1 MLLTDGYSSM
11 KGVTGLSDNQK
22 TNTSFMHGAIIL
34 LIANIL
40 VKLIGAV
47 FKIPLTY
54 ILGEEGMGYFSTA
67 YQVYTWMFII
77 ATAGIP
83 VAISKM
89 ISESYAKRRIF
100 EIRNIYSV
108 SIKLLISIGIF
119 GFAVL
124 YIGADFF
131 AKTLLKNPGA
141 APGIKAIAPAM
152 LFVSLM
158 SAYRGYFQGHQN
170 MLPTAFSEVAEA
182 LGKLIIGFGAAY
194 VLISKGMELSA
205 AGAVFGVS
213 CGGFLGFAILFVIY
227 RRNQLKAQKI
237 NGMCKHSESKSQI
250 LKKLI
255 KIAIPITI
263 GASVFS
269 LTSLI
274 DTAMIMRR
282 LQAGGFAYKEANA
295 MWGSYSGYAFPLFN
309 LPPTLI
315 NAITVSIVP
324 AIASAYAIGDREK
337 GAVTTGKSIKIT
349 VLFAL
354 PCAIGMSMLSE
365 PILALV
371 YNNTN
376 ATGTLTILSFAIVFV
391 SLVLVTNAILQATG
405 NEMIPVINM
414 VIGGVAK
421 IIINYYL
428 VSHRE
433 ININGAPI
441 GTTCC
446 YVIILI
452 LNIIAIIKNL
462 KVKLSFI
469 ELILKPAIAAG
480 AMAAVLFFVTPAAKG
495 MGKMFAALLPVI
507 SGAVI
512 YGLVLVLIKAI
523 KEDDIA
529 LLPKAEALTRICK
542 KLRIIR

>member
-1 MLLTDGYSSM
+1 M
-11 KGVTGLSDNQK
+11 KGVNGLSVKPKQ
-22 TNTSFMHGAIIL
+22 TSSFMHGAIIL
-34 LIANIL
+34 LVANIL
-40 VKLIGAV
+40 VKVIGAV

-89 ISESYAKRRIF
+89 ISESHAKNRLN
-100 EIRNIYSV
+100 EIRNIHSV
-108 SIKLLISIGIF
+108 SIRLLSCIGII

-124 YIGADFF
+124 YFGADFF
-131 AKTLLKNPGA
+131 ANKLLKNPGA
-141 APGIKAIAPAM
+141 ALGIKSISPSM

-158 SAYRGYFQGHQN
+158 SAYRGFFQGHQN
-170 MLPTAFSEVAEA
+170 MLPTALSEVFEA

-194 VLISKGMELSA
+194 ILLTKGMEMSA

-213 CGGFLGFAILFVIY
+213 CGGFFGFLVLFVIY
-227 RRNQLKAQKI
+227 KKDMSKMQKI
-237 NGMCKHSESKSQI
+237 NGICAQSETKSEI

-295 MWGSYSGYAFPLFN
+295 LWGSYSGYAFPLFN

-324 AIASAYAIGDREK
+324 AIASAYAVGEHK
-337 GAVTTGKSIKIT
+337 KASHTTAKSMKIT
-349 VLFAL
+349 VLFSL
-354 PCAIGMSMLSE
+354 PCAIGMAMLAK
-365 PILALV
+365 PILSLV

-376 ATGTLTILSFAIVFV
+376 ATSTLTILSIAIVFV

-405 NEMIPVINM
+405 HEMVPVINM
-414 VIGGVAK
+414 AIGGIAK
-421 IIINYYL
+421 VIINYFL
-428 VSHRE
+428 VAHNK

-441 GTTCC
+441 GTTSC
-446 YVIILI
+446 YVIILV
-452 LNIIAIIKNL
+452 LNIIFIKRKLN
-462 KVKLSFI
+462 VKLPFSELVLKPFVSALSMAVVLYFVSPVFSGMGRLI
-469 ELILKPAIAAG
+469 AAAFPIAIGATIYLFVLIL
-480 AMAAVLFFVTPAAKG
+480 TKG
-495 MGKMFAALLPVI
+495 I
-507 SGAVI
+507 NE
-512 YGLVLVLIKAI
+512 
-523 KEDDIA
+523 EDIN
-529 LLPKAEALTRICK
+529 LLPKAQTLTKFCK

>member
-1 MLLTDGYSSM
+1 
-11 KGVTGLSDNQK
+11 
-22 TNTSFMHGAIIL
+22 MHGAIIL
-34 LIANIL
+34 LIANIV
-40 VKLIGAV
+40 VKVVGAI

-67 YQVYTWMFII
+67 YQVYTWLFIV

-89 ISESYAKRRIF
+89 ISESHTQNKIN
-100 EIRNIYSV
+100 EVKNIHAVSV
-108 SIKLLISIGIF
+108 KLLIGIGVF
-119 GFAVL
+119 GFAAL
-124 YIGADFF
+124 YFGTDFF

-141 APGIKAIAPAM
+141 AYGIKAISPAM

-170 MLPTAFSEVAEA
+170 MVPTALSEIFEA
-182 LGKLIIGFGAAY
+182 IGKLLIGFGAAY
-194 VLISKGMELSA
+194 LLASKGKQLSA
-205 AGAVFGVS
+205 AGAVLGVS
-213 CGGFLGFAILFVIY
+213 CGALLGFVVLIIIY
-227 RRNQLKAQKI
+227 KRKSKAPEKI
-237 NGMCKHSESKSQI
+237 NGANLESETGSRI

-282 LQAGGFAYKEANA
+282 LQAGGFSAKEANSL
-295 MWGSYSGYAFPLFN
+295 WGSYSGYAFPLFN

-315 NAITVSIVP
+315 NAITISIVP
-324 AIASAYAIGDREK
+324 AIAAAYAKKDFKE
-337 GAVTTGKSIKIT
+337 ASHTTAKSIKIT

-354 PCAIGMSMLSE
+354 PCSVGMAMLSE

-376 ATGTLTILSFAIVFV
+376 ATTTLTILSCAIIFV
-391 SLVLVTNAILQATG
+391 SLVLVTNAILQSTG

-414 VIGGVAK
+414 VIGGIVK
-421 IIINYYL
+421 VVINYIL
-428 VSHRE
+428 VANPE

-441 GTTCC
+441 GTTSC
-446 YVIILI
+446 YAIILV
-452 LNIIAIIKNL
+452 LNLIAIYRKLKIKL
-462 KVKLSFI
+462 PFT
-469 ELILKPAIAAG
+469 ELIAKPGISAL
-480 AMAAVLFFVTPAAKG
+480 AMAAALYFVSPV
-495 MGKMFAALLPVI
+495 FANTGRIISTALPI
-507 SGAVI
+507 GIGAIV
-512 YGLVLVLIKAI
+512 YAVVLIIVKGI
-523 KEDDIA
+523 SEDDIK
-529 LLPKAEALTRICK
+529 LLPKADALLKICK
-542 KLRIIR
+542 KLKIVR